1 MTTKT
6 AIFTSIPFNGV
17 PVFNGQNIGEW
28 TLKAQ
33 NTINN
38 NLNGKLNS
46 TGTFTLAASTISTEI
61 KFANGMVGQDTKL
74 MYFPLTATAAAVWGV
89 GTMFQSSRDV
99 PNSVLGLT
107 HASDANTDKIFAY
120 VLIG

>member
-6 AIFTSIPFNGV
+6 AVFTTIPFNGV
-17 PVFNGQNIGEW
+17 PAFTGNNIDEW
-28 TLKAQ
+28 TLKAK

-46 TGTFTLAASTISTEI
+46 TGTFTLAASTVSTEV
-61 KFANGMVGQDTKL
+61 KFANGMVGENTVL
-74 MYFPLTATAAAVWGV
+74 IYFPLTANAATVWGA
-89 GTMFQSSRDV
+89 GTMFMSSRDV

-107 HASDANTDKIFAY
+107 HASDANTDKTFAY

>member
-17 PVFNGQNIGEW
+17 PSFTGNNMDEW
-28 TLKAQ
+28 ALKAK

-46 TGTFTLAASTISTEI
+46 TGTFTLAASTVSTEI
-61 KFANGMVGQDTKL
+61 KFANGMVGQDTKIL
-74 MYFPLTATAAAVWGV
+74 YFPLTLTASAVAYDGA
-89 GTMFQSSRDV
+89 MFMSSRDV
-99 PNSVLGLT
+99 ANSVLGLT
-107 HASDANTDKIFAY
+107 HTSDANTNKTFAY

>member
-6 AIFTSIPFNGV
+6 AIFTTTPFNGV
-17 PVFNGQNIGEW
+17 PIFTGDNINEW
-28 TLKAQ
+28 ALKVR
-33 NTINN
+33 NTANN

-46 TGTFTLAASTISTEI
+46 AGTFTLAASTVSTEV
-61 KFANGMVGQDTKL
+61 KFAYGMVGENTQII
-74 MYFPLTATAAAVWGV
+74 YFPLTANASAVWAA

-99 PNSVLGLT
+99 ANSVLGLT
-107 HASDANTDKIFAY
+107 HASDANTDKTFAY

>member
-17 PVFNGQNIGEW
+17 PVFNGANIDEW
-28 TLKAQ
+28 TLKAK

-46 TGTFTLAASTISTEI
+46 TGTFTLAASTVSTEV
-61 KFANGMVGQDTKL
+61 KFAAGMIGQDTKL
-74 MYFPLTATAAAVWGV
+74 IYFPLTANAAAVWGV

-99 PNSVLGLT
+99 TNSVIGLT
-107 HASDANTDKIFAY
+107 HASDANTDKTFAY

>member
-6 AIFTSIPFNGV
+6 AIFTTIPFNGV
-17 PVFNGQNIGEW
+17 PVFNGENIDEW
-28 TLKAQ
+28 TLKAR

-46 TGTFTLAASTISTEI
+46 TGTFTLAASTVSTEV
-61 KFANGMVGQDTKL
+61 KFANGMVGQNTVL
-74 MYFPLTATAAAVWGV
+74 IYFPLTLTASAVAYDGA
-89 GTMFQSSRDV
+89 MFMSSRDV
-99 PNSVLGLT
+99 VNSVLGLT
-107 HASDANTDKIFAY
+107 HTADGNTDKTFAY